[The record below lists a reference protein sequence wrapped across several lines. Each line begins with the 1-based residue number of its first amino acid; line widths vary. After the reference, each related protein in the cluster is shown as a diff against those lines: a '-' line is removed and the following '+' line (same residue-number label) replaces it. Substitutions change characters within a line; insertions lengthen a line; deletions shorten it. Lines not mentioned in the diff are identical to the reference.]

1 MCKKIDRLSVCFFIQ
16 KIGMEKLKMKKCTI
30 GGQGVMDG
38 IMMRSVEKSALAVRK
53 PSGEIDLKIW
63 KNKEH
68 TSIFYK
74 VPIIRGVFSFI
85 EMMVNGVSVL
95 TESAKMVGL
104 DEEEYEPSKMEKAI
118 AKKTGKSAE
127 DIMMFF
133 AVVIAL
139 VMAVGLFFV
148 LPTLITNLIKGSIK
162 SSFLIN
168 LIDGGIRILIF
179 LGYMLVVSLL
189 PDIKTVFRYHG
200 AEHKTIFC
208 YENDLPLT
216 VENVKPQKRLHP
228 RCGTSYL
235 LLVMVLSTVIYSCF
249 PWGNSMLLRMAIKL
263 LLLPVIAGVSYEVL
277 KLLAKGNHILVR
289 ALRWPGMQLQRLT
302 TAEPDEEMIQVAI
315 VAFEAALGEK
325 SPEEIEQ
332 MRQAFAAESIMQAQ
346 QAEEP
351 EERQDN
357 EEQA

>member
-1 MCKKIDRLSVCFFIQ
+1 
-16 KIGMEKLKMKKCTI
+16 MKKCTI

-53 PSGEIDLKIW
+53 PSGEIELKIW

-74 VPIIRGVFSFI
+74 IPVIRGVLSFI

-95 TESAKMVGL
+95 TESAKMAGT
-104 DEEEYEPSKMEKAI
+104 DMEEYEPSKMEKAI
-118 AKKTGKSAE
+118 AKRTGKSAE

-133 AVVIAL
+133 AVVIAI

-148 LPTLITNLIKGSIK
+148 LPTLITSLIQGSIK
-162 SSFLIN
+162 SNFLIN
-168 LIDGGIRILIF
+168 LIDGSIRILIF
-179 LGYMLVVSLL
+179 LGYMLAVSFL

-249 PWGNSMLLRMAIKL
+249 PWGNSLLLRMATKL
-263 LLLPVIAGVSYEVL
+263 LLLPIIAGVSYEML

-289 ALRWPGMQLQRLT
+289 ALRWPGIQLQRLT
-302 TAEPDEEMIQVAI
+302 TAEPDEDMIQVAI

-325 SPEEIEQ
+325 NPEEVEQ
-332 MRQAFAAESIMQAQ
+332 LRRDFSIDNSVQVQ
-346 QAEEP
+346 QAEEQ
-351 EERQDN
+351 EKMRGNEKQD
-357 EEQA
+357 